1 MALSC
6 SLSFCCLK
14 RVKSNVKRQGS
25 TLLPWKWNQWGAE
38 LFLNHN
44 LTIHDKFWIY
54 LNLKEEKYYFRRENK
69 LYPITCNIAI
79 LHATHKKYFSSA
91 ILYGRFLVIQW
102 EYYWQ
107 YFLSLSGFKFVS
119 LFSLASPITNRSS
132 CYSYCFACII

>member
-1 MALSC
+1 MFAII
-6 SLSFCCLK
+6 
-14 RVKSNVKRQGS
+14 
-25 TLLPWKWNQWGAE
+25 LLPKTSQIQCQEAGKYPIAMEVEPMRCWV
-38 LFLNHN
+38 FLNHN